1 MRISDW
7 SSDVCSSDLGHI
19 YYRCHTPGCPPTSV
33 REEAIETAIRTRF
46 LPFAF
51 TDVEVAEMRETLRR
65 EYERQSSVAGEQDRA
80 SALQLEAIRTR
91 LSRLLDA
98 YLDGTLDKPA
108 FEAKR
113 RTLLLDERSEEHT
126 SELPSL
132 MRISYA

>member
-80 SALQLEAIRTR
+80 SAPQLEAIRPR
-91 LSRLLDA
+91 LPRPL
-98 YLDGTLDKPA
+98 PA
-108 FEAKR
+108 SHAGS
-113 RTLLLDERSEEHT
+113 SEERPVGK
-126 SELPSL
+126 EGEKPG
-132 MRISYA
+132 R